1 MGFDTWISFSEF
13 WRIKQGLVL
22 EFIPHARQPA
32 TVYSLIQKPRNHQ
45 TIPKLVKNNPIT
57 ILTPLK
63 PVKYNRIRTFNHE

>member
-32 TVYSLIQKPRNHQ
+32 TVYSLIQKPRN
-45 TIPKLVKNNPIT
+45 TK
-57 ILTPLK
+57 
-63 PVKYNRIRTFNHE
+63 RIQNW